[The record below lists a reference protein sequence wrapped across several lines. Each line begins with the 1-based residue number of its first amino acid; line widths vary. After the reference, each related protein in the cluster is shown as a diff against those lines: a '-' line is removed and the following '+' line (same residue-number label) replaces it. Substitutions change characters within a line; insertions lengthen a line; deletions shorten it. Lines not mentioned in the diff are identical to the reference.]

1 VTPYAVGIIHARG
14 GSKRVPLKNVKL
26 LGGKPLI
33 AWVVEAACRAT
44 RLSRVI
50 VSTDHDEI
58 ARLAVEYG
66 AEVPFRRP
74 ADLAEDVASELVTQH
89 AVRMLEAHGPRVDI
103 PVTIQPTTPFLRP
116 EHIDACVAQVADT
129 GADSALTVS
138 AVRERPEWMLRV
150 GADGRAE
157 PYVGRWWAA
166 DEGVSQSLPRLY
178 SPNGGA
184 YATRRDVLMERN
196 TIVGPHSRIV
206 EMPLEQSLDID
217 EAIDFVIAEAI
228 LCGQS
233 GGSDRH

>member
-1 VTPYAVGIIHARG
+1 
-14 GSKRVPLKNVKL
+14 VPLKNLKL

-33 AWVVEAACRAT
+33 AWVVEAARRAT

-89 AVRMLEAHGPRVDI
+89 AVRMLEAHGPRIDI
-103 PVTIQPTTPFLRP
+103 PVTIQPTTPFLQP
-116 EHIDACVAQVADT
+116 EHIDACIAQVAEM
-129 GADSALTVS
+129 GADSAFTVA
-138 AVRERPEWMLRV
+138 AVRQRPEWMLRV
-150 GADGRAE
+150 DADGRAE
-157 PYVGRWWAA
+157 PYIGRWWVG
-166 DEGVSQSLPRLY
+166 DEGVSQSLPRLF

-196 TIVGPHSRIV
+196 TIIGPVSRVV
-206 EMPLEQSLDID
+206 EMALEQSVDID
-217 EAIDFVIAEAI
+217 EAIDFVLAEAI
-228 LCGQS
+228 LCVGT
-233 GGSDRH
+233 GGSDRR

>member
-1 VTPYAVGIIHARG
+1 MRPYAVGIIHARG
-14 GSKRVPLKNVKL
+14 GSKRVPLKNLKA

-58 ARLAVEYG
+58 ARLAVAYG

-74 ADLAEDVASELVTQH
+74 AHLAEDVPSELVTQH
-89 AVRMLEAHGPRVDI
+89 SVRMLEAQGPRVDI

-116 EHIDACVAQVADT
+116 EHIDACVAHVADT

-138 AVRERPEWMLRV
+138 AIRERPEWMLQV
-150 GADGRAE
+150 DTDGWAQ
-157 PYVGRWWAA
+157 PYAKRWWVG
-166 DEGVSQSLPRLY
+166 DEGVSQVLPRLY

-196 TIVGPHSRIV
+196 TIIGEHTRIV
-206 EMPLEQSLDID
+206 EMPLEQSVDID
-217 EAIDFVIAEAI
+217 EPVDFVIAEA
-228 LCGQS
+228 LLGRQPT
-233 GGSDRH
+233 